1 MDDNNILVT
10 IKKMIGLSPDD
21 DSFDTDLVIDINSV
35 LTILYQLGVSELD
48 GIDEIIKDT
57 TWTECFSEDI
67 SPKALN
73 AIKTYI
79 YLKVRKLFDPPQSST
94 TMESLTNLINEYEW
108 RINAL
113 VDPAFEIKV

>member
-1 MDDNNILVT
+1 MEDNNVLIT
-10 IKKMIGLSPDD
+10 IKKMIGLSPED
-21 DSFDTDLVIDINSV
+21 DSFDTDLIIDINSV
-35 LTILYQLGVSELD
+35 LTILCQLGVSELD
-48 GIDEIIKDT
+48 SIDEIIKET
-57 TWTECFSEDI
+57 TWTECFGENI

-94 TMESLTNLINEYEW
+94 TLESLNSLISEYEW

-113 VDPAFEIKV
+113 VDPAFEITV